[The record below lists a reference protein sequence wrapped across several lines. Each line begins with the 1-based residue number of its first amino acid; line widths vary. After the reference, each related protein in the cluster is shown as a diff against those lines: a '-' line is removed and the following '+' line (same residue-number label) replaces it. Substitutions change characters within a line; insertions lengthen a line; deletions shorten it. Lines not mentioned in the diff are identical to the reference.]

1 MNTKIQF
8 DLGGISLPVRV
19 PDSADILA
27 MGKAEAL
34 NDPESAIR
42 GSLETPISS
51 PPLSEIVKNRLHVNS
66 EARAV
71 IVISDNTR
79 PVPYSGKEGILWPI
93 VHELKKSGLPS
104 RRITV
109 LVATG
114 THHAVTDTGLRK
126 MLDPRIFTNGIS
138 IINHDCRRNKG
149 LVSIGSRKRL
159 GDIRVNRFYMESDIK
174 ILTGL
179 VESHFMAGVSGGR
192 KAICPGLISEKST
205 QLIHGGT
212 ILSSPKARDLVLEGN
227 PVHDEA
233 IEVARMAGCDF
244 IVNVTLNADYK
255 VSGVFA
261 GDMEKAHLKAVER
274 LQNYVAIPV
283 NKKYDLV
290 ISHAGFVGINHYQA
304 AKAGTI
310 CASILREGGM
320 CIMAARHTDSDP
332 VGTETYKKMLR
343 LLNEKG
349 PESYEIL
356 IKAPD
361 WTFVPDQWEPQMWAR
376 LFRVI
381 PPENLIY
388 CSKEIPE
395 EYFAWIPGT
404 NGRSLATGKSDLQKI
419 VEESIAWALIK
430 LRTDLGR
437 EPAVAVLKDGPYGIP
452 VYNLSQNI

>member
-1 MNTKIQF
+1 VNLKKIQF
-8 DLGGISLPVRV
+8 DLGGISLPVQV

-27 MGKAEAL
+27 MGKVEVL

-42 GSLETPISS
+42 ISLEIPISS
-51 PPLSEIVKNRLHVNS
+51 PSLSEIVKNKLYVNP

-93 VHELKKSGLPS
+93 VNELKKSGLS
-104 RRITV
+104 FRRITI

-114 THHAVTDTGLRK
+114 THHAMTDAGLRK

-138 IINHDCRRNKG
+138 IINHDCRRNKD
-149 LVSIGSRKRL
+149 LVGIGSRKRL
-159 GDIRVNRFYMESDIK
+159 GDIHVNRFYMESDIK
-174 ILTGL
+174 VLTGL

-205 QLIHGGT
+205 QLIHGGS
-212 ILSSPKARDLVLEGN
+212 ILSSPRARDLVLEGN
-227 PVHDEA
+227 PVHEEA
-233 IEVARMAGCDF
+233 KEVARMAGCDF
-244 IVNVTLNADYK
+244 IVNVTLDADYRI
-255 VSGVFA
+255 SGVFS
-261 GDMEKAHLKAVER
+261 GDMEKAHLQAVEK
-274 LQNYVAIPV
+274 LQSYVAIPV

-290 ISHAGFVGINHYQA
+290 ISHAGFVGINHYQG

-310 CASILREGGM
+310 CGSILREGGM
-320 CIMAARHTDSDP
+320 CIIAARHADSDP
-332 VGTETYKKMLR
+332 IGTETYKKMLR

-349 PESYEIL
+349 AKSYESL

-361 WTFVPDQWEPQMWAR
+361 WTFVPDQWQPQMWAR

-381 PPENLIY
+381 PPKNLIY
-388 CSKEIPE
+388 CSKEIPVE
-395 EYFAWIPGT
+395 SFTWIPGIS
-404 NGRSLATGKSDLQKI
+404 GWSLTAGKSDLQEI

-430 LRTDLGR
+430 LRTDLDR
-437 EPAVAVLKDGPYGIP
+437 EPSVAVLKDGPYGIP
-452 VYNLSQNI
+452 VYNLS